1 MPLRAL
7 DLFCGAGGASEGLSK
22 HFDEVVGVD
31 AKPQPRYP
39 FSFVQ
44 GNALDLPA
52 HFYFEFDF
60 IWASPPCQ
68 AYVSMAH
75 GGSPDLVVKTRALLV
90 KLCLP
95 WVIENVPSA
104 PLLKFITLCGT
115 MDEFPFLRVVRHRRF
130 ESSFFIPQPYHMPA
144 DEHPPVYSFDRRTKR
159 LQGLNEDE
167 DYITVA
173 GNNASI
179 GAMSDAM
186 GIWWM
191 TRPEITQAVPPVYSS
206 YIAKQFIKTLT
217 PDRPAMLARDL

>member
-1 MPLRAL
+1 MGLRAL
-7 DLFCGAGGASEGLSK
+7 DLFCGAGGASKGLEK
-22 HFDEVVGVD
+22 YFDEIVGVD
-31 AKPQPRYP
+31 AKHQPRYP
-39 FSFVQ
+39 HEFIRHD
-44 GNALDLPA
+44 ALSMPDS
-52 HFYFEFDF
+52 FYFEFDF

-68 AYVSMAH
+68 AFVSMSYRDA
-75 GGSPDLVVKTRALLV
+75 PNLILKTRQLLT
-90 KLCLP
+90 KLTIP

-115 MDEFPFLRVVRHRRF
+115 MEEFPFLRVIRHRRF
-130 ESSFFIPQPYHMPA
+130 ESSFFIPQPYHLAA
-144 DEHPPVYSFDRRTKR
+144 DEHPPVYSFDRRAKR

-173 GNNASI
+173 GNNASL

-206 YIAKQFIKTLT
+206 YIAKHFIKTLT
-217 PDRPAMLARDL
+217 PDGSAILARDL